1 MFAYVPGAEFCAHG
15 KRVINTG
22 GGVDPMTTWIKFL
35 TRIPAMPAQNSNTV
49 GEKDKEKEGSEFKMK
64 AIAAG
69 PCRAEN
75 ANVFPK
81 VMLTPLSSASKFSER
96 TASLFPSS
104 GVTLGFLGQRVTTKG
119 QTEKKVMK
127 FAFPRGEIGGEV
139 CIYIYI
145 FNIYMFIYIY
155 IHTSFTDR

>member
-104 GVTLGFLGQRVTTKG
+104 GVTLWLPGPKG
-119 QTEKKVMK
+119 
-127 FAFPRGEIGGEV
+127 
-139 CIYIYI
+139 
-145 FNIYMFIYIY
+145 
-155 IHTSFTDR
+155 HD